1 MPQNRGDDPD
11 PNDRP
16 DPERRDAAP
25 AAPAALRP
33 RMPVVVREARPEE
46 HARLGE
52 LVVAAYR
59 SLPEF
64 DEPDYEPELRDVARR
79 AREAVV
85 LAAVDDADGSLLGCA
100 TYVPGPESPWAEFL
114 QPGEAAI
121 RMLAVD
127 PAARGRGAGTAL
139 VVACVSRARAE
150 GRSAVF
156 LHSMEFMRAAQA
168 IYRRLGFVRQPDRDW
183 EPVPGVRLLGFSLAL

>member
-1 MPQNRGDDPD
+1 
-11 PNDRP
+11 
-16 DPERRDAAP
+16 
-25 AAPAALRP
+25 
-33 RMPVVVREARPEE
+33 MPVVVREARPEE

-64 DEPDYEPELRDVARR
+64 NEPGYEPELRDVARR

-85 LAAVDDADGSLLGCA
+85 LAAVDDLAGTLLGCV
-100 TYVPGPESPWAEFL
+100 TYVPGPESPWAEL
-114 QPGEAAI
+114 LEPGEAAI

-139 VVACVSRARAE
+139 AAACIARARE
-150 GRSAVF
+150 DGRAAVF
-156 LHSMEFMRAAQA
+156 LHSLAYMRAAQA
-168 IYRRLGFVRQPDRDW
+168 IYARLGFIRRPDRDW
-183 EPVPGVRLLGFSLAL
+183 EPEPGICLLGFALAL